1 MLYKLTDEK
10 DQTYGGCQW
19 GEGVTHTA
27 DGLGE
32 LCTEHWIHAY
42 RDPILAVM
50 MNPIHGQYDLATAHL
65 WECEGEVGKDNGMK
79 LGCTTLK
86 TVKRTTLPLV
96 TIEQRVRFGILCA
109 REVCH
114 EADFIRWSD
123 GWLSDQDRSG
133 KAAAAREAAWAA
145 EAEAAAAAREAARAA
160 AWAAAARA
168 TVRTVDLVAIA
179 HEAVSGQEAR

>member
-145 EAEAAAAAREAARAA
+145 EAAAAAAAAEREAAREAEAAAAAAA
-160 AWAAAARA
+160 
-168 TVRTVDLVAIA
+168 
-179 HEAVSGQEAR
+179 